1 LESRKEGDVIYFASK
16 YGLMCKADFPLPSEY
31 YHVFNQVDALV
42 FNYNSFEKTKMDTVK
57 YNLKESVAA
66 VSDDE
71 IKNKLKKITKKLKVD
86 YETLSA
92 STPRNAINHLTSLRL
107 KQLGYGYRGIK
118 YSFYDKAKKA
128 DMNIGFLMDKTEY
141 QNHKNNIPKSIIDY
155 YTKKAIEDYY
165 DIKKWRL
172 NYRKEWQ
179 NGITKNIEKYI
190 DSLKINFL
198 ERYEYDYLYYT
209 DKCYIGLQKYLNND
223 QTEFVLISMLQL
235 LGVDGIFKRL
245 EKEGYIIE
253 QLK

>member
-1 LESRKEGDVIYFASK
+1 
-16 YGLMCKADFPLPSEY
+16 
-31 YHVFNQVDALV
+31 
-42 FNYNSFEKTKMDTVK
+42 
-57 YNLKESVAA
+57 
-66 VSDDE
+66 
-71 IKNKLKKITKKLKVD
+71 
-86 YETLSA
+86 
-92 STPRNAINHLTSLRL
+92 
-107 KQLGYGYRGIK
+107 
-118 YSFYDKAKKA
+118 
-128 DMNIGFLMDKTEY
+128 MNIGFLMDKTEY

-223 QTEFVLISMLQL
+223 QTEFVLISRLQL